1 MYKILKKKKKREA
14 KFEVYT
20 EYEANEKFEWEAK
33 TLDEA
38 LDKYEE
44 LLSTYPKDRIKIIKD
59 IEVTVEAI
67 AEEEDMT
74 P

>member
-1 MYKILKKKKKREA
+1 MYKILIQHSKREA

-20 EYEANEKFEWEAK
+20 EYKTNEKFEWEAE

-59 IEVTVEAI
+59 IEVTIEATTKE
-67 AEEEDMT
+67 ADVT

>member
-1 MYKILKKKKKREA
+1 MYKILIQHSKREA
-14 KFEVYT
+14 KFEIYT
-20 EYEANEKFEWEAK
+20 EYEANEKFEWETG

-59 IEVTVEAI
+59 IEVTIEAT
-67 AEEEDMT
+67 AKEADVT

>member
-1 MYKILKKKKKREA
+1 MYKILIQHSKREA
-14 KFEVYT
+14 KFEVYA
-20 EYEANEKFEWEAK
+20 EYETNEKFEWSAE

-59 IEVTVEAI
+59 IEVTIEAT
-67 AEEEDMT
+67 AKEEDVT

>member
-1 MYKILKKKKKREA
+1 MYKILIQHSKREA

-20 EYEANEKFEWEAK
+20 EYKANEKFEWSAEI
-33 TLDEA
+33 LDEA
-38 LDKYEE
+38 LNKYEE

-59 IEVTVEAI
+59 IEVTIEAT
-67 AEEEDMT
+67 AEEDVT

>member
-1 MYKILKKKKKREA
+1 MYKILIQYSKREA
-14 KFEVYT
+14 KFEVYA
-20 EYEANEKFEWEAK
+20 EYKANEKFEWEAE

-67 AEEEDMT
+67 AEEKDVT

>member
-1 MYKILKKKKKREA
+1 MYKILIQYSKREA
-14 KFEVYT
+14 TFEVYT
-20 EYEANEKFEWEAK
+20 EYKANEKFEWEAE

-59 IEVTVEAI
+59 IEVNIEAI
-67 AEEEDMT
+67 AKEADVT

>member
-1 MYKILKKKKKREA
+1 MYKILIQYSKREA

-20 EYEANEKFEWEAK
+20 ECEANEKFEWEAE

-67 AEEEDMT
+67 AEEKDVT

>member
-1 MYKILKKKKKREA
+1 MYKILIQYSKREA

-20 EYEANEKFEWEAK
+20 EYEANEKFEWEAG

-59 IEVTVEAI
+59 IEVTVEAT
-67 AEEEDMT
+67 AEEADVT

>member
-1 MYKILKKKKKREA
+1 MYKILIQYSKREA

-20 EYEANEKFEWEAK
+20 ESEANEKFEWKAE

-38 LDKYEE
+38 LDIYEV

-67 AEEEDMT
+67 AEEKDVT

>member
-1 MYKILKKKKKREA
+1 MYKILTQYSKREA

-20 EYEANEKFEWEAK
+20 EYKANEKFEWEAE

-59 IEVTVEAI
+59 IEVTVEAT
-67 AEEEDMT
+67 AEEADVT

>member
-1 MYKILKKKKKREA
+1 MYKILIQYSKREV

-20 EYEANEKFEWEAK
+20 EYKANEKFEWEAE

-67 AEEEDMT
+67 AEEKDVT

>member
-1 MYKILKKKKKREA
+1 MYKILIQHSKREA
-14 KFEVYT
+14 KFEGYT
-20 EYEANEKFEWEAK
+20 EYEANEKFEWKAE

-59 IEVTVEAI
+59 IEVTIEAT
-67 AEEEDMT
+67 AKKEDVT